1 MRRFIRISLSLCLV
15 AVVGFVLLLVAS
27 IYAFSRLTDETL
39 IAEVEFDRVGDQQYI
54 AYLRTGD
61 FCNDEVFAV
70 LGDQWRIDA
79 QFLKWKYWATLF
91 GLESQ
96 YRLERFEGRY
106 RDVDE
111 QNVRPTLAHGLA
123 PPSAIDIGGLAERLG
138 RLNFLADTSYGSSTY
153 HDIDTSQVY
162 LVYKSPTGLFTRQKI
177 RTSQQ
182 VAGEALA
189 VEVRHG
195 CGEDSGTVARAAGWV
210 NRTLDGVD

>member
-15 AVVGFVLLLVAS
+15 AIVGFVLLLIAS

-61 FCNDEVFAV
+61 FCTDKVFAV

-106 RDVDE
+106 RDVDQ

-123 PPSAIDIGGLAERLG
+123 PPSAIDIGGLAEGLG

-162 LVYKSPTGLFTRQKI
+162 LVYKSPTGIFTRQKM
-177 RTSQQ
+177 RATQQ

-195 CGEDSGTVARAAGWV
+195 CSEGSGTVAKAAGWV